1 LAANS
6 TIAFGK
12 PVVSFRQGRLLQH
25 RAGRAIRGWPVFH
38 SPPGTAQIHQFTQAS
53 SPGGFCFFSGLGSQ
67 GKKVEL
73 PQSFSDSG
81 FGDRFLCVKP
91 SGHAIQMRWAGFRT
105 IQSQQLRQSAANV
118 VIPRSRSADC
128 QSCFFCTFLS
138 LNIRRFCISE
148 AGNGRCPDLFD
159 SFLSIESPGNPKQ
172 SPPGHSRPGSIAS
185 QSVPS
190 AIFSLTRASRQFPMR
205 LT

>member
-159 SFLSIESPGNPKQ
+159 SFFSALSLLETRS
-172 SPPGHSRPGSIAS
+172 SRLRDTAVRDRSRPRAFAQ
-185 QSVPS
+185 QSFLRPGPVTS
-190 AIFSLTRASRQFPMR
+190 SRCD
-205 LT
+205 